1 MKQRE
6 IWISDLN
13 PVKGSEQRGVRPV
26 VIISGNAMNDHLGI
40 CIACPLSSVIKNYA
54 GCTVLSKNETNGLE
68 QDSEIITFQV
78 RTIARERLI
87 QKMGEITVE
96 QLDRVIKGLNEI
108 LKY

>member
-13 PVKGSEQRGVRPV
+13 PVKGSEQKGTRPV

-40 CIACPLSSVIKNYA
+40 CIACPLSSAIKNYA
-54 GCTVLSKNETNGLE
+54 GCLVLKRDEINGLQ

-78 RTIARERLI
+78 MTIARERLI
-87 QKMGEITVE
+87 RKMGEITGE
-96 QLDRVIKGLNEI
+96 QLDIVIKGLNEI